1 MKYFTKYNKKISYEQ
16 YLFIKSI
23 SNSAIKYGLFGLLN
37 QDYEKEI
44 ELIDNTAEATKRCV
58 VDLLNK

>member
-1 MKYFTKYNKKISYEQ
+1 
-16 YLFIKSI
+16 
-23 SNSAIKYGLFGLLN
+23 GLFGLLN